1 MPTTITAKRLR
12 ELREKKQVSQ
22 DEVSKI
28 LGVERTTYTSYESGR
43 SRPVRVLNKLAEYYN
58 VSIDYLLGLADLPL
72 PKEVNINTLSDTE
85 KQLIFNFR
93 SLNSKGKEKIIQYV
107 ADIIELPSY
116 TEKKSHIRLTLSA

>member
-1 MPTTITAKRLR
+1 MPMTITAKCLR

-22 DEVSKI
+22 DDVSKF

-85 KQLIFNFR
+85 KQLIFDFR
-93 SLNSKGKEKIIQYV
+93 SLNNKGKEKIIQYV
-107 ADIIELPSY
+107 ADIIELPTY
-116 TEKKSHIRLTLSA
+116 TEKEKVISA

>member
-1 MPTTITAKRLR
+1 MPITITAKRLR

-22 DEVSKI
+22 DDVSKF

-85 KQLIFNFR
+85 KQLVFDFR
-93 SLNSKGKEKIIQYV
+93 SLNNIGKEKIISYLS
-107 ADIIELPSY
+107 DISNIQSY
-116 TEKKSHIRLTLSA
+116 TIENEEKEKDLSA

>member
-1 MPTTITAKRLR
+1 MPMTITAKRLR

-22 DEVSKI
+22 DDVSKF

-93 SLNSKGKEKIIQYV
+93 SLNNKGKEKIIQYV

-116 TEKKSHIRLTLSA
+116 TEKEKVISA

>member
-1 MPTTITAKRLR
+1 MPMTITAKRLR

-22 DEVSKI
+22 DDVSKF

-85 KQLIFNFR
+85 KQLIFDFR
-93 SLNSKGKEKIIQYV
+93 SLNSKGKEKIIRYV
-107 ADIIELPSY
+107 ADIIELPTY
-116 TEKKSHIRLTLSA
+116 TEKEKVISA

>member
-1 MPTTITAKRLR
+1 MPMTITAKRLR

-22 DEVSKI
+22 DDVSKF

-85 KQLIFNFR
+85 KKLIFNFR
-93 SLNSKGKEKIIQYV
+93 SLNNKGKEKIIQYV
-107 ADIIELPSY
+107 ADIIELPTY
-116 TEKKSHIRLTLSA
+116 TEKEKVISA

>member
-1 MPTTITAKRLR
+1 MPMTITAKRLR

-22 DEVSKI
+22 DDVSKF

-72 PKEVNINTLSDTE
+72 PKEVNINTLSDME
-85 KQLIFNFR
+85 KQLIFDFR
-93 SLNSKGKEKIIQYV
+93 SLNNKGKEKIIQYV
-107 ADIIELPSY
+107 ADIIELPTY
-116 TEKKSHIRLTLSA
+116 TEKEKVISA

>member
-22 DEVSKI
+22 DDVSKF

-85 KQLIFNFR
+85 KQLIFGFR
-93 SLNSKGKEKIIQYV
+93 SLNNAGKEKIISYLS
-107 ADIIELPSY
+107 DISNIQSY
-116 TEKKSHIRLTLSA
+116 TIGNEDKEKVISA

>member
-1 MPTTITAKRLR
+1 MPMTITAKRLR

-22 DEVSKI
+22 DDVSKF

-72 PKEVNINTLSDTE
+72 TKEVNINTLSDTE

-107 ADIIELPSY
+107 ADIIELPTY
-116 TEKKSHIRLTLSA
+116 TEKEKVISA

>member
-1 MPTTITAKRLR
+1 MPMTITAKRLR

-22 DEVSKI
+22 DDVSKF

-85 KQLIFNFR
+85 KQLIFDFR

-107 ADIIELPSY
+107 ADIIKLPTY
-116 TEKKSHIRLTLSA
+116 TEKEKVISA

>member
-1 MPTTITAKRLR
+1 MPMTITAKRLR

-22 DEVSKI
+22 DDVSKF

-85 KQLIFNFR
+85 KQLIFDFR
-93 SLNSKGKEKIIQYV
+93 SLNNKGKEKIILYI
-107 ADIIELPSY
+107 ADIIELPTY
-116 TEKKSHIRLTLSA
+116 TEKEKVISA

>member
-1 MPTTITAKRLR
+1 MPMTITAKRLR

-22 DEVSKI
+22 DDVSKF

-93 SLNSKGKEKIIQYV
+93 SLNNKGKEKIIQYV
-107 ADIIELPSY
+107 ADIIELPTY
-116 TEKKSHIRLTLSA
+116 TEKEKVISA

>member
-1 MPTTITAKRLR
+1 MPMTITAKRLR

-22 DEVSKI
+22 DDVSKF

-72 PKEVNINTLSDTE
+72 PKEVNINTLSDME

-93 SLNSKGKEKIIQYV
+93 SLNNKGKEKIIQYV
-107 ADIIELPSY
+107 ADIIELPTY
-116 TEKKSHIRLTLSA
+116 TEKEKVISA

>member
-1 MPTTITAKRLR
+1 MPMTITAKRLR

-22 DEVSKI
+22 DDVSKF

-107 ADIIELPSY
+107 ADIIELPTY
-116 TEKKSHIRLTLSA
+116 TEKEKVISA

>member
-1 MPTTITAKRLR
+1 MPMTITAKRLR

-22 DEVSKI
+22 DDVSKF

-58 VSIDYLLGLADLPL
+58 VSIDYLLGLADSPL

-85 KQLIFNFR
+85 KQLIFDFR
-93 SLNSKGKEKIIQYV
+93 SLNNKEKEKVIQYV
-107 ADIIELPSY
+107 ADIIELPTY
-116 TEKKSHIRLTLSA
+116 TEKEKVISA

>member
-1 MPTTITAKRLR
+1 MPITITAKRLR

-22 DEVSKI
+22 DDVSKF

-85 KQLIFNFR
+85 KQLVFDFR
-93 SLNSKGKEKIIQYV
+93 SLNNIGKEKIISYLS
-107 ADIIELPSY
+107 DISNIQSY
-116 TEKKSHIRLTLSA
+116 TIENEEKEKVISA

>member
-1 MPTTITAKRLR
+1 MPMTITAKRLR

-22 DEVSKI
+22 DDVSKF

-58 VSIDYLLGLADLPL
+58 VSIDYLLGLADSPL

-85 KQLIFNFR
+85 KQLIFDFR
-93 SLNSKGKEKIIQYV
+93 SLNNKGKEKVIQYV
-107 ADIIELPSY
+107 ADIIELPTY
-116 TEKKSHIRLTLSA
+116 TEKEKVISA

>member
-1 MPTTITAKRLR
+1 MPMTITAKRLR

-22 DEVSKI
+22 DDVSKF

-43 SRPVRVLNKLAEYYN
+43 SRPVRVLNKLAEYYS
-58 VSIDYLLGLADLPL
+58 VSVDYLLGLADSPL

-85 KQLIFNFR
+85 KQLIFDFR
-93 SLNSKGKEKIIQYV
+93 SLNNKGKEKIIQYV

-116 TEKKSHIRLTLSA
+116 TEKEKVISA

>member
-1 MPTTITAKRLR
+1 MPMTITAKRLR

-22 DEVSKI
+22 DDVSKF

-58 VSIDYLLGLADLPL
+58 VSIDYLLGLADSPL

-85 KQLIFNFR
+85 KQLIFDFR
-93 SLNSKGKEKIIQYV
+93 SLNNKGKEKIILYI

-116 TEKKSHIRLTLSA
+116 TEKEKVISA

>member
-1 MPTTITAKRLR
+1 MPMTITAKRLR

-22 DEVSKI
+22 DDVSKF

-58 VSIDYLLGLADLPL
+58 VSIDYLLGLADSPL

-85 KQLIFNFR
+85 KQLIFDFR
-93 SLNSKGKEKIIQYV
+93 SLNNKGKEKIIQYV
-107 ADIIELPSY
+107 ADIIELPTY
-116 TEKKSHIRLTLSA
+116 TEKEKVISA

>member
-1 MPTTITAKRLR
+1 MPMTITAKRLR

-22 DEVSKI
+22 DDVSKF

-72 PKEVNINTLSDTE
+72 PKEVNINTLSNME
-85 KQLIFNFR
+85 KQLIFAFR
-93 SLNSKGKEKIIQYV
+93 SLNNKGKEKIVQYV
-107 ADIIELPSY
+107 ADIIELPTY
-116 TEKKSHIRLTLSA
+116 TEKEKVISA

>member
-1 MPTTITAKRLR
+1 MPMTITAKRLR

-22 DEVSKI
+22 DDVSKF

-107 ADIIELPSY
+107 ADITELPTY
-116 TEKKSHIRLTLSA
+116 TEKEKVISA